1 MDTINWQ
8 KVREAA
14 RTMLTLNAGETE
26 ALFNLVASVNET
38 RDTPKRTAGTPKPE
52 APTRPDPR
60 GRYKCSLCDKV
71 LPTKRGRGIHEA
83 RVHKT
88 GDLFPKETK

>member
-14 RTMLTLNAGETE
+14 RTILTLNAGETE

-38 RDTPKRTAGTPKPE
+38 RDTPKPE

>member
-1 MDTINWQ
+1 MSPINWQ

-14 RTMLTLNAGETE
+14 RVMLTLNAGETE

-38 RDTPKRTAGTPKPE
+38 RDKAPAAGTT
-52 APTRPDPR
+52 TRHDPR

-83 RVHKT
+83 RAHKT
-88 GDLFPKETK
+88 GELFPKEGGK